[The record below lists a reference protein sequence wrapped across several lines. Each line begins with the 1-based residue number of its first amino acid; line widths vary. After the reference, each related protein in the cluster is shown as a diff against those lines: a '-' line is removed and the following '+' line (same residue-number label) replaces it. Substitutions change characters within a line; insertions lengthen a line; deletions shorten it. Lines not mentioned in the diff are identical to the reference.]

1 MQFCQLESS
10 RTEDVNLTR
19 CARFGDCPK
28 ILDEVFLSHFYSLVF
43 NCQYIPLLVQF
54 DLLVDQNY
62 HSFLLQISD
71 WHEPPRLGF
80 PHIFRHF

>member
-19 CARFGDCPK
+19 CARFGNCPK

-43 NCQYIPLLVQF
+43 NCQYITLLVEF
-54 DLLVDQNY
+54 DLFVDRNY
-62 HSFLLQISD
+62 DSFLIDISN
-71 WHEPPRLGF
+71 WHDPPSLGF
-80 PHIFRHF
+80 PHICRLF